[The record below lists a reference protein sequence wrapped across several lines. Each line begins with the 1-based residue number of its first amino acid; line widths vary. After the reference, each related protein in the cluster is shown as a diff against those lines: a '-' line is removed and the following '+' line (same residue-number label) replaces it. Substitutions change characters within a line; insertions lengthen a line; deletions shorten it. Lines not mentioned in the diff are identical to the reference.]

1 MKLAQ
6 FIHVISMGIMGCLLN
21 LDAAAHALWLER
33 DAAAT
38 RLYFGEYAEN
48 LRESSPG
55 RLDSIIEPRVT
66 MVNAKGVEKPVE
78 VRRENNYFAIPAGN
92 EAEDGA
98 VLVQALK
105 QSIREPQ
112 GQIPSPTY
120 RRFLYARLGSGG
132 SLPLDIQE
140 SGNTLRLTYLGKPVP
155 KAEIV
160 VIAPN
165 GWEKHLQTDEKGE
178 ATYSLLEPGLYVIE
192 AKYEMHKP
200 GEFEGKAYAVES
212 HKVTRSLYK

>member
-6 FIHVISMGIMGCLLN
+6 CFHTVGMGMMGCLLS
-21 LDAAAHALWLER
+21 LDVAAHALWVEK
-33 DAAAT
+33 DAGAI

-48 LRESSPG
+48 QRETSPG

-66 MVNAKGVEKPVE
+66 VVDAKGVEQPVD
-78 VRRENNYFAIPAGN
+78 VRRENNYFAISAGT
-92 EAEDGA
+92 EMEGGA

-112 GQIPSPTY
+112 GKIPSPTY
-120 RRFLYARLGSGG
+120 GRFLYARFGSGG

-140 SGNTLRLTYLGKPVP
+140 SGNALRLTYLGEPVP

-160 VIAPN
+160 IIAPN

-178 ATYSLLEPGLYVIE
+178 VTYSLLEPGLHVIE

>member
-6 FIHVISMGIMGCLLN
+6 FIHTGGMAIMGCVLS

-33 DAAAT
+33 EARAT

-48 LRESSPG
+48 LREPSPG
-55 RLDSIIEPRVT
+55 RLDSIIEPKVT
-66 MVNAKGVEKPVE
+66 VVNAKGVEKPVE
-78 VRRENNYFAIPAGN
+78 AKRESNYFAIPAGN

-120 RRFLYARLGSGG
+120 RRFLYTRLGSGG

-155 KAEIV
+155 KTEIV

-178 ATYSLLEPGLYVIE
+178 ATYSLLQPGLYVIE

>member
-1 MKLAQ
+1 MKLTQ
-6 FIHVISMGIMGCLLN
+6 FIHATGIGIIGCVLS
-21 LDAAAHALWLER
+21 LDVAAHALWLEKE
-33 DAAAT
+33 AGAI

-55 RLDSIIEPRVT
+55 RLDSIIEPKVT
-66 MVNAKGVEKPVE
+66 VVNAKGIEKPVE
-78 VRRENNYFAIPAGN
+78 VRRENNYFAIPADKEVEG
-92 EAEDGA
+92 GA

-120 RRFLYARLGSGG
+120 RRFLYTRLGSGG

-155 KAEIV
+155 KVEIV

-178 ATYSLLEPGLYVIE
+178 AAYALLEPGLYVIE

-212 HKVTRSLYK
+212 HKITRSLYK

>member
-6 FIHVISMGIMGCLLN
+6 FIRTTGMAIMGCVLS

-33 DAAAT
+33 EAAAT

-48 LRESSPG
+48 VREPSPG
-55 RLDSIIEPRVT
+55 RLDSIIEPKVT
-66 MVNAKGVEKPVE
+66 VVNAKGIEKPVE
-78 VRRENNYFAIPAGN
+78 ARRESNYFAIPAGN
-92 EAEDGA
+92 EADDGA

-120 RRFLYARLGSGG
+120 RRFLYTRLGSGG

-155 KAEIV
+155 KTEIV

-165 GWEKHLQTDEKGE
+165 GWEKHLHTDEKGE

>member
-6 FIHVISMGIMGCLLN
+6 FIHATSIGIIGCVLS
-21 LDAAAHALWLER
+21 LDVAAHALWLEKE
-33 DAAAT
+33 AGAI

-48 LRESSPG
+48 LREPSPG
-55 RLDSIIEPRVT
+55 RLDSIIEPKVT
-66 MVNAKGVEKPVE
+66 VVNAKGVEKPVE
-78 VRRENNYFAIPAGN
+78 AKRENNYFAIPAGK
-92 EAEDGA
+92 EAQDGA

-155 KAEIV
+155 KVEIV
-160 VIAPN
+160 V
-165 GWEKHLQTDEKGE
+165 
-178 ATYSLLEPGLYVIE
+178 
-192 AKYEMHKP
+192 
-200 GEFEGKAYAVES
+200 
-212 HKVTRSLYK
+212 

>member
-6 FIHVISMGIMGCLLN
+6 FIHTKGMAIMGCVLS

-33 DAAAT
+33 EAAAT

-48 LRESSPG
+48 VREPSPG
-55 RLDSIIEPRVT
+55 RLDSIIEPKVT
-66 MVNAKGVEKPVE
+66 VVNAKGVEKPAE
-78 VRRENNYFAIPAGN
+78 ARRESNYFAIPAGN

-120 RRFLYARLGSGG
+120 RRFLYTRLGSGG

-155 KAEIV
+155 KTEIV

-165 GWEKHLQTDEKGE
+165 GWEKHLHTDEKGE

>member
-1 MKLAQ
+1 MKLPQ
-6 FIHVISMGIMGCLLN
+6 FIHVTGMGIIGCVLS
-21 LDAAAHALWLER
+21 LDVAAHALWLEKE
-33 DAAAT
+33 AGAI

-48 LRESSPG
+48 LREPSPG
-55 RLDSIIEPRVT
+55 RLDSIIDPKVT
-66 MVNAKGVEKPVE
+66 VVNAKGVEKPVE
-78 VRRENNYFAIPAGN
+78 ARRENNYFALPAGK
-92 EAEDGA
+92 EAQDGA

-120 RRFLYARLGSGG
+120 RRFLYTRLGSGG

-155 KAEIV
+155 KVEIV

-178 ATYSLLEPGLYVIE
+178 VTYSLLEPGLYVIE

-212 HKVTRSLYK
+212 HKITRSLYK

>member
-6 FIHVISMGIMGCLLN
+6 FIHTTGMAIMGCVLS
-21 LDAAAHALWLER
+21 LDAGAHALWLER
-33 DAAAT
+33 EAAAT

-48 LRESSPG
+48 VREPSPG
-55 RLDSIIEPRVT
+55 RLDSTIEPKVT
-66 MVNAKGVEKPVE
+66 VVNAKGIEKPVE
-78 VRRENNYFAIPAGN
+78 ARRESNYFAIPAGN
-92 EAEDGA
+92 EADA

-120 RRFLYARLGSGG
+120 RRFLYTRLGSGG

-155 KAEIV
+155 KTEIV

-165 GWEKHLQTDEKGE
+165 GWEKHLHTDEKGE

>member
-1 MKLAQ
+1 MKLTQ
-6 FIHVISMGIMGCLLN
+6 FIHATGMGIIGCVFS
-21 LDAAAHALWLER
+21 LDVAAHALWLEKE
-33 DAAAT
+33 AGAI

-55 RLDSIIEPRVT
+55 RLDSIIEPKVT
-66 MVNAKGVEKPVE
+66 VVNAKGIEKPVE
-78 VRRENNYFAIPAGN
+78 VRRENNYFAIPADKEVEG
-92 EAEDGA
+92 GA

-120 RRFLYARLGSGG
+120 RRFLYTRLGSGG

-155 KAEIV
+155 KVEIV

-178 ATYSLLEPGLYVIE
+178 AAYALPEPGLYVIE

-212 HKVTRSLYK
+212 HKITRSLYK

>member
-6 FIHVISMGIMGCLLN
+6 YFHIAGMGMMGCLLS
-21 LDAAAHALWLER
+21 LDVAAHALWVEK
-33 DAAAT
+33 DAGAI

-48 LRESSPG
+48 QRETSPG

-66 MVNAKGVEKPVE
+66 VVDTKGVEQPVD
-78 VRRENNYFAIPAGN
+78 VRRENNYFAITADTEMEG
-92 EAEDGA
+92 GA

-112 GQIPSPTY
+112 GKIPSPTY
-120 RRFLYARLGSGG
+120 RRFLYARVGSGG
-132 SLPLDIQE
+132 SLPLDIEE
-140 SGNTLRLTYLGKPVP
+140 SGNTLRLTYLGEPVP

-160 VIAPN
+160 IIARN

-178 ATYSLLEPGLYVIE
+178 VTYSLLDPGLYVIE

>member
-6 FIHVISMGIMGCLLN
+6 FIHTTGMAIMGCVLS

-33 DAAAT
+33 EAAAT

-48 LRESSPG
+48 VREPSPG
-55 RLDSIIEPRVT
+55 RLDSIIEPKVT
-66 MVNAKGVEKPVE
+66 VVNAKGIEKPVE
-78 VRRENNYFAIPAGN
+78 ARRESNYFAIPAGN
-92 EAEDGA
+92 EADA

-120 RRFLYARLGSGG
+120 RRFLYTRLGSGG

-155 KAEIV
+155 KTEIV

-165 GWEKHLQTDEKGE
+165 GWEKHLHTDEKGE

>member
-6 FIHVISMGIMGCLLN
+6 YFHTVGMGMMGCLLS
-21 LDAAAHALWLER
+21 LDVAAHALWLEN
-33 DAAAT
+33 DAGAI

-48 LRESSPG
+48 QRETSPG
-55 RLDSIIEPRVT
+55 RLDAIIEPRVT
-66 MVNAKGVEKPVE
+66 VVSAKGAEQPVD
-78 VRRENNYFAIPAGN
+78 VRRENNFFTIPGGA
-92 EAEDGA
+92 EAEGGA

-112 GQIPSPTY
+112 GKIPSPTY
-120 RRFLYARLGSGG
+120 RRFLYARFGSGG
-132 SLPLDIQE
+132 SLPLDIEE
-140 SGNTLRLTYLGKPVP
+140 SGNTLRLTYLGAPVP
-155 KAEIV
+155 KAEII

-178 ATYSLLEPGLYVIE
+178 VVYSLLDPGLYVIE

>member
-6 FIHVISMGIMGCLLN
+6 FIHVLSMGIMGCLLS

-33 DAAAT
+33 DAGAT

-66 MVNAKGVEKPVE
+66 VVNAKGVEKPVE
-78 VRRENNYFAIPAGN
+78 ASCESNYFAIPAGK
-92 EAEDGA
+92 EAQDGA

-120 RRFLYARLGSGG
+120 RRFLYTRLGSGG

-155 KAEIV
+155 KTEIV

-165 GWEKHLQTDEKGE
+165 GWEKHLRTDEKGE